1 MTVLLLLPAALSL
14 LALGAHF
21 LRGGHPLL
29 VLATLALLAL
39 LFVPRR
45 WAARTVQA
53 GLGIGALEWVRAL
66 VVLLGERRSEGLPY
80 ARLVVILGVVAAVCA
95 ASALAFRAP
104 PVRRR
109 FGTAAVPAAPTPE
122 RSED

>member
-1 MTVLLLLPAALSL
+1 MSVLLLLPAALSL

-29 VLATLALLAL
+29 VLVALALLAL

-45 WAARTVQA
+45 WAARTVQI
-53 GLGIGALEWVRAL
+53 GLVLGALEWVRTL
-66 VVLLGERRSEGLPY
+66 VVLAGERMSMGLPFT
-80 ARLVVILGVVAAVCA
+80 RLVVILGVVAGVCA
-95 ASALAFRAP
+95 ASALAFGAA

-109 FGTAAVPAAPTPE
+109 FGSTKAPAAPAPE
-122 RSED
+122 